1 MAYLLTAVL
10 SYLVGSISMAYIL
23 ARARHVDLKKTGSGN
38 LGASNATILLGWRVG
53 VTVAVHDVLKAL
65 LCVAVTRILMPED
78 EYIGAIA
85 GVSCV
90 LGHIYPFYLRFRGGK
105 GFASFV
111 GMTIA
116 LNWKVALAVV
126 ILALIVTVVTDY
138 IAIATVTTSVVV
150 PHWHGDRDAKCRFD
164 AHFAHRNGC
173 DAPKAPRQLR
183 AHPKWHRKR
192 SARNAPRR
200 GKNGKIRKTGL
211 QRSPVFDVFRRAILR
226 IFVKKP

>member
-23 ARARHVDLKKTGSGN
+23 ARAKNIDLKKNGSGN

-65 LCVAVTRILMPED
+65 LCVVVARILMPED

-90 LGHIYPFYLRFRGGK
+90 LGHIFPFYLRFRGGK

-138 IAIATVTTSVVV
+138 IAIATITTSLAV
-150 PHWHGDRDAKCRFD
+150 PIGMGIATQNAILPLILLIATAVMIVKHRDNYVRI
-164 AHFAHRNGC
+164 
-173 DAPKAPRQLR
+173 
-183 AHPKWHRKR
+183 
-192 SARNAPRR
+192 
-200 GKNGKIRKTGL
+200 KNGTEKGLRGTIRGEGRL
-211 QRSPVFDVFRRAILR
+211 
-226 IFVKKP
+226 

>member
-150 PHWHGDRDAKCRFD
+150 PIGMGIVTQNVGLTLILLIATAVMLLKHRDNYVRI
-164 AHFAHRNGC
+164 RNGTE
-173 DAPKAPRQLR
+173 KGLR
-183 AHPKWHRKR
+183 GTL
-192 SARNAPRR
+192 R
-200 GKNGKIRKTGL
+200 GEGRMGK
-211 QRSPVFDVFRRAILR
+211 
-226 IFVKKP
+226 

>member
-23 ARARHVDLKKTGSGN
+23 ARAKNIDLKKNGSGN

-65 LCVAVTRILMPED
+65 LCVVVARILMPED

-90 LGHIYPFYLRFRGGK
+90 LGHIFPFYLRFRGGK

-138 IAIATVTTSVVV
+138 IAIATITTSVAV
-150 PHWHGDRDAKCRFD
+150 PIGMGIATQNVILPLILLIATAVMIVKHHDNYVRI
-164 AHFAHRNGC
+164 
-173 DAPKAPRQLR
+173 
-183 AHPKWHRKR
+183 
-192 SARNAPRR
+192 
-200 GKNGKIRKTGL
+200 KNGTEKGLRGTIRGEGRL
-211 QRSPVFDVFRRAILR
+211 
-226 IFVKKP
+226 